1 MICSEDFDEVLRG
14 DHNDDVADEH
24 IVHCGTCLNL
34 PEADPSGI
42 QRQNCKL
49 IISYFYILYN
59 SKMIQ
64 RQNCKLAN
72 FDHHLLLVMLSM
84 LVPALPKTLTRVFQ
98 KADPSSDPSDPK
110 AELQTL
116 IIIHD
121 FTCDPD
127 HAGGDDHFLIINWIY
142 SNTEILVR

>member
-1 MICSEDFDEVLRG
+1 MICSEDCDEVLRG

-72 FDHHLLLVMLSM
+72 FDHHLLLVMLCM
-84 LVPALPKTLTRVFQ
+84 QGGACTAKDTDQVTRVFQ
-98 KADPSSDPSDPK
+98 KADPSSDPK
-110 AELQTL
+110 AELQTGEL
-116 IIIHD
+116 LSSSSC
-121 FTCDPD
+121 FY
-127 HAGGDDHFLIINWIY
+127 L
-142 SNTEILVR
+142 